1 MTTSNDRLTE
11 QVDALNARVGPLETR
26 RNQQELDMSTQENTP
41 SLLDEFRYY
50 LDHQT
55 EMVKKYNGKVIVIRE
70 ADVLGA
76 YESYGKALSATE
88 KDHPLGTFLI
98 QKVSPG
104 DTDHTQYFHSRV
116 VFV

>member
-1 MTTSNDRLTE
+1 
-11 QVDALNARVGPLETR
+11 
-26 RNQQELDMSTQENTP
+26 MSTQEKTP

-55 EMVKKYNGKVIVIRE
+55 EMVKKYNGKVIVIRG